1 MLCVHGFCSGWNKQH
16 MCSVQVA
23 DGWHRL
29 FQNPLG
35 LHGWREVRGAK
46 MVIMASEQIA
56 VYPERC
62 FVSIPGPWR
71 KRLGEAPQNCRCVSW
86 TSWLWSLR
94 ICFSLK
100 QNTASQFTSCVL
112 IHRVFLIDCP
122 LSQEPGA
129 VVSDSLQRS
138 TLKADRTLIRFL
150 QSLLNYKCLL
160 GCSHLNCTEHRSYS
174 HFCIHSLISSWH
186 LLRLQEVRS

>member
-1 MLCVHGFCSGWNKQH
+1 MPSVGAAQSTETHKSRAKSMLCVHGFCSGWNKQH

-62 FVSIPGPWR
+62 FVSIPGP
-71 KRLGEAPQNCRCVSW
+71 
-86 TSWLWSLR
+86 
-94 ICFSLK
+94 
-100 QNTASQFTSCVL
+100 
-112 IHRVFLIDCP
+112 
-122 LSQEPGA
+122 
-129 VVSDSLQRS
+129 
-138 TLKADRTLIRFL
+138 
-150 QSLLNYKCLL
+150 
-160 GCSHLNCTEHRSYS
+160 
-174 HFCIHSLISSWH
+174 
-186 LLRLQEVRS
+186 